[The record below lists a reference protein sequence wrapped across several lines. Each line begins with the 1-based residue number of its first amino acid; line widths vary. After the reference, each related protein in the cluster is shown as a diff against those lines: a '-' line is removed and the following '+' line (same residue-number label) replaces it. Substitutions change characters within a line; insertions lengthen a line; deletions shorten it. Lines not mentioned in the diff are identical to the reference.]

1 MRGNRKKAA
10 AVLAVLLVIL
20 FGCMF
25 AADNIQRGG
34 GSIAVTE
41 GWIVTDV

>member
-1 MRGNRKKAA
+1 MAA

-25 AADNIQRGG
+25 AADRSSGE
-34 GSIAVTE
+34 AAALP
-41 GWIVTDV
+41 